1 MLTLIVIEKIQLGI
15 LIGQF
20 AVQLTQLLTIIAL
33 IRGFFNE
40 MILKM
45 IRVISFFL
53 DNLIMKLIDAF
64 YKYFNLVLN
73 GDIFEGKILS
83 EITNRIYLFIGILI
97 FFKLAITV
105 IKYVTNPDLL
115 DDKKTSV
122 QAIIKRII
130 IAIASIAI
138 IPFGFR
144 MAFALQ
150 NAILSDGIIET
161 IIMGDE
167 YKNDRV
173 KLKGR
178 EGKMIGFTVFNG
190 FFTLNEHVASS
201 TAKNKYEMATKLYD
215 ADRIG
220 VKNVNMQTS
229 NKSYMYNYTPILST
243 AALLFVF
250 YMMFQLTIQL
260 AVRVIKLGVLQIIS
274 PLVIASSI
282 AGTDEEMP
290 LNRWLKNTLYTY
302 LSVFIYVATLW
313 FVVFVSRLL
322 TTNEILVAGNDILLK
337 SLLYVALFIFI
348 KDAPKLFGDIFK
360 IQENTDSTK
369 QIVNSLF
376 KQTWAATKF
385 VGGATLGAG
394 LGFIGGVK
402 GSLKQSASSL
412 SNANKGLT
420 KVDAAATGLSAATG
434 GLKGTFKG
442 AIAGGRGNLTGAYKK
457 GVSSGIKSTKSSAK
471 ATKAVEDLIN
481 KKRTPSVN
489 DNIIDKKSPSNI
501 NPNIKNN
508 NSFIEN
514 ISTNIDDTSTTSND
528 ILKDK
533 SFKEKEDL
541 EKKMPIDNNNKKNKN
556 DYAEIDKT
564 GYKEIANNN
573 KFDKENDFK
582 PRETKENE
590 WINKILENNETEI
603 NDSNNN

>member
-167 YKNDRV
+167 YKSDRV

-250 YMMFQLTIQL
+250 HMMFQLTIQL

-514 ISTNIDDTSTTSND
+514 ISGFAISAMLFPVL
-528 ILKDK
+528 ILV
-533 SFKEKEDL
+533 L
-541 EKKMPIDNNNKKNKN
+541 N
-556 DYAEIDKT
+556 
-564 GYKEIANNN
+564 
-573 KFDKENDFK
+573 
-582 PRETKENE
+582 
-590 WINKILENNETEI
+590 
-603 NDSNNN
+603 

>member
-167 YKNDRV
+167 YKSDRV

-250 YMMFQLTIQL
+250 HMMFQLTIQL

-290 LNRWLKNTLYTY
+290 LNRWLKNTLY
-302 LSVFIYVATLW
+302 
-313 FVVFVSRLL
+313 
-322 TTNEILVAGNDILLK
+322 
-337 SLLYVALFIFI
+337 
-348 KDAPKLFGDIFK
+348 P
-360 IQENTDSTK
+360 
-369 QIVNSLF
+369 
-376 KQTWAATKF
+376 
-385 VGGATLGAG
+385 
-394 LGFIGGVK
+394 
-402 GSLKQSASSL
+402 
-412 SNANKGLT
+412 
-420 KVDAAATGLSAATG
+420 
-434 GLKGTFKG
+434 
-442 AIAGGRGNLTGAYKK
+442 
-457 GVSSGIKSTKSSAK
+457 
-471 ATKAVEDLIN
+471 
-481 KKRTPSVN
+481 PS
-489 DNIIDKKSPSNI
+489 
-501 NPNIKNN
+501 
-508 NSFIEN
+508 
-514 ISTNIDDTSTTSND
+514 
-528 ILKDK
+528 
-533 SFKEKEDL
+533 
-541 EKKMPIDNNNKKNKN
+541 
-556 DYAEIDKT
+556 
-564 GYKEIANNN
+564 
-573 KFDKENDFK
+573 
-582 PRETKENE
+582 
-590 WINKILENNETEI
+590 
-603 NDSNNN
+603 